1 MTEPKPMRRRGWAK
15 QTDGSY
21 LRKDGKAL
29 VRPVTPW
36 RWSYW
41 CVNGS
46 GCCYG
51 TPQEAVEA
59 AERCEK
65 KRVKP

>member
-1 MTEPKPMRRRGWAK
+1 MTETKTMRRRGWAK

-21 LRKDGKAL
+21 LRKDGKAR
-29 VRPVTPW
+29 VRQVTHGW
-36 RWSYW
+36 CYW

-46 GCCYG
+46 GCCYD

-59 AERCEK
+59 AERCEI